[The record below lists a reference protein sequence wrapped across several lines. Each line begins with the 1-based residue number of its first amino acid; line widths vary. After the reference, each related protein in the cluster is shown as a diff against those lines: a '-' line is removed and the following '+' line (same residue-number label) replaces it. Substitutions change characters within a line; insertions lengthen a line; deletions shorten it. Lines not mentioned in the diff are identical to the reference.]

1 MKIINKFYTRE
12 RIEIYMKKNEK
23 KEEIEENKNK
33 KIEEST
39 KKGFF
44 KKVFYSITKIEKY
57 PEMAVEGVP
66 KALIY
71 ISKLVAIIAIILC
84 IWTMFQ
90 ANNLLHEGIDYINNN
105 FPDFSYKDGILV
117 VDSKEPI
124 IIEEQDSKIGKV
136 IIDTRNRFRGK
147 D

>member
-1 MKIINKFYTRE
+1 
-12 RIEIYMKKNEK
+12 MKKNEK